1 MRRER
6 LTPFDFGLS
15 WLAGFFH
22 QDWRHAGSVEGVF
35 LQAVGSSRTAATVEH
50 DADLL
55 IGSTL
60 SNEQIEQLWLA
71 MTPPLCYRFT
81 PSESGRDLLHRFR
94 AVSRDWQRQHGS
106 SCPESDPEWETPE
119 LRDRVLRAVRSAPL
133 SAELQE
139 VLAVCAGT
147 VSAELAFRL
156 LLRVYL
162 TGVIPVVPAIWT
174 EYQEINTAFALG
186 EYVIEALEFLV
197 EDPGSIRE
205 GWG

>member
-6 LTPFDFGLS
+6 FTPFDFGLS

-22 QDWRHAGSVEGVF
+22 QDWTHAGSVEDVF
-35 LQAVGSSRTAATVEH
+35 LEAVGTGRTAATVEH

-60 SNEQIEQLWLA
+60 SNEQIELLWLA
-71 MTPPLCYRFT
+71 MTERHCYWFT
-81 PSESGRDLLHRFR
+81 PPETGRDLLHRFR
-94 AVSRDWQRQHGS
+94 TVSRDWQQQHGT
-106 SCPESDPEWETPE
+106 SCLESDPEWETPE
-119 LRDRVLRAVRSAPL
+119 LRGRVLRAIKTAPL
-133 SAELQE
+133 PAKLQE

-162 TGVIPVVPAIWT
+162 TGSIPVAPAIWT

-186 EYVIEALEFLV
+186 EYVIEAIEFLV
-197 EDPGSIRE
+197 EDPD
-205 GWG
+205 